1 MPITFTTT
9 ILRFA
14 SQGEKTGWSYI
25 EIPAKIAEQ
34 IKPGVKKSFRVKGTI
49 DDHVIKWVALLPMG
63 EGHFILPINAAMR
76 KGTGKR
82 KGDKVKVS
90 LHYFFEPVAYAV
102 LCGKNEQRKGGETYK
117 GNDYKFCIDG
127 SK

>member
-1 MPITFTTT
+1 LKKPELKPVKIIT
-9 ILRFA
+9 
-14 SQGEKTGWSYI
+14 
-25 EIPAKIAEQ
+25 
-34 IKPGVKKSFRVKGTI
+34 RVEPFP
-49 DDHVIKWVALLPMG
+49 L
-63 EGHFILPINAAMR
+63 
-76 KGTGKR
+76 
-82 KGDKVKVS
+82 DKVKVS